1 MKRALKFLLL
11 LIPVVIAYYLLKDI
25 YRNWSLIKGYAV
37 KTNYFYLLLSYL
49 SFVVANLFMTG
60 IWFILLKKL
69 KAVINLPSAISIW
82 AVSTLGKYIPGKGWQ
97 FVGIVYIAKKLGI
110 NYDVSITASLMGQ
123 ILTIIAGLVIS
134 FSIIKTHVAPV
145 FVTIFIAFSLI
156 FIYPSFLNR
165 VLDLLRKWTGKN
177 IVHVNLTMKDTLLV
191 TFLYLLG
198 WLVFGLSFNLLLMSI
213 IPGWSFNI
221 IQSAKVYV
229 SSYLVG
235 LFAIFVP
242 GGLGI
247 REGVMAYLLAKSTP
261 GYMASFISVLARLVV
276 TAAELTLTAFGL
288 VYLRQKGISVF
299 LKAPDNR
306 DRHL

>member
-1 MKRALKFLLL
+1 MKRVLKFLLL
-11 LIPVVIAYYLLKDI
+11 LIPVIIAYYLLKDI
-25 YRNWSLIKGYAV
+25 YKNWSLIKGYAV
-37 KTNYFYLLLSYL
+37 KTNYLYLALSYL

-69 KAVINLPSAISIW
+69 KAVVTLPASISIW

-156 FIYPSFLNR
+156 FIYPKFLNMI
-165 VLDLLRKWTGKN
+165 LDVLRKWTKKN
-177 IVHVNLTMKDTLLV
+177 IVHVDLTMRDTLFV
-191 TFLYLLG
+191 TFLYLIG

-213 IPGWSFNI
+213 LPNWPLNI
-221 IQSAKVYV
+221 LESAKVYV

-276 TAAELTLTAFGL
+276 TLAELTLTGFGL
-288 VYLRQKGISVF
+288 VYLHKRGISVF
-299 LKAPDNR
+299 LKRPDNR